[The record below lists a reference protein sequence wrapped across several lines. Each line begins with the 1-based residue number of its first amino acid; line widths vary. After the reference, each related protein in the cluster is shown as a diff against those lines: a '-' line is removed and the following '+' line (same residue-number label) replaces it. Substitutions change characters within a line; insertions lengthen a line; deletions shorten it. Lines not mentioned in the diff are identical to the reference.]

1 LETRDPEPDRSVR
14 VAEVGRY
21 PRKAGDFVLM
31 EYKLRPVRE
40 LVLREARRRAFIEF
54 HERLDIVEQSIE
66 SLGGELVFSRQ
77 FWGHDVTFSQLQ
89 RYKMW
94 EARNDASLRQWQ

>member
-1 LETRDPEPDRSVR
+1 LKARYPEPDRSIY

-31 EYKLRPVRE
+31 ENELRTIRE
-40 LVLREARRRAFIEF
+40 LVLCKPRRRSFIEF
-54 HERLDIVEQSIE
+54 HQRLDVVEQSIE
-66 SLGGELVFSRQ
+66 PCGGNPIFSRQ

-89 RYKMW
+89 RYEMW
-94 EARNDASLRQWQ
+94 KARNDLSLRQRQ